1 MFMHQTLKIL
11 VTKVSAKLDY
21 GPSFSKLKDD
31 RVTVEYF

>member
-1 MFMHQTLKIL
+1 MFIESNFEDTCYL
-11 VTKVSAKLDY
+11 SFSELDY